1 MHHGVLNLTAFIAQ
15 IELPPQ
21 VPALSSAS
29 LERLAVLAA
38 SLGIS
43 PDAALGH
50 LLDKQETTGTCD
62 LATLDELSPK
72 QTAVL
77 ESLRAG
83 HSVKE
88 TAAILGVSEETVR
101 THIIRIRSKLD
112 YSDLLALRF
121 Q

>member
-112 YSDLLALRF
+112 CSDLLALRF